1 MSTLGVLVV
10 VVLVCGLLGVARAM
24 WPTRAERA
32 HGYPHDSAEAR
43 ILRGEK

>member
-1 MSTLGVLVV
+1 MSVV
-10 VVLVCGLLGVARAM
+10 EAIVWAVLVCGLLGIARAM

-43 ILRGEK
+43 ILRGED